1 MAPKTIVI
9 TGASDGVGA
18 AAARRLAKDGHHVV
32 PVGRS
37 LEKTAAVAEGI
48 GSEYFTADF
57 ADLGQV
63 RSLASDLL
71 QRYPRIDVLANNAG
85 AIFGKERQVTADG
98 HEMTFQVNYLA
109 PFLLTRLLTNRIID
123 SRGTVINTSS
133 AANRLFAKLD
143 ITDLEEERDYTP
155 QRAYGNSK
163 LEQILFTEEF
173 DRRYRAAG
181 ATSTA
186 FHPGVIGS
194 SFSSAEGSAMRSVY
208 TSFLGRFVLQ
218 SPEKGAQTLVF
229 LAEGT
234 PGADYPT
241 GKYFVRSK
249 PARANKLAGDHLLAL
264 DLWNRSVAML
274 EG

>member
-18 AAARRLAKDGHHVV
+18 AAARRLAADGHHVV

-37 LEKTAAVAEGI
+37 LEKTAAVAEDI

-57 ADLGQV
+57 ADLSQV

-85 AIFGKERQVTADG
+85 AIFGKECQVTADG

-109 PFLLTRLLTNRIID
+109 PFLLTRLLTNRLLD

-143 ITDLEEERDYTP
+143 ITDLEEQRNYTP

-186 FHPGVIGS
+186 FHPGVIASG
-194 SFSSAEGSAMRSVY
+194 FSSAEGSAMRSVY
-208 TSFLGRFVLQ
+208 QGILGRFLQ

-241 GKYFVRSK
+241 GRYFVRSK
-249 PARANKLAGDHLLAL
+249 PARANRLAGDHALAL

>member
-18 AAARRLAKDGHHVV
+18 AAARRLAADGHHVV

-37 LEKTAAVAEGI
+37 LERTAAVAEEI

-57 ADLGQV
+57 TDLGQV

-71 QRYPRIDVLANNAG
+71 QRYPEIDVLANNAG
-85 AIFGKERQVTADG
+85 AIFGKERQTTVDG

-109 PFLLTRLLTNRIID
+109 PFLLTRLLTNRLLE
-123 SRGTVINTSS
+123 SKGTVINTSS

-143 ITDLEEERDYTP
+143 ITDLEEEKDYTP
-155 QRAYGNSK
+155 QKAYGNSK

-208 TSFLGRFVLQ
+208 QGIIGRFLQ
-218 SPEKGAQTLVF
+218 SPEKGAKTLVF

-241 GKYFVRSK
+241 GTYFVRSK

>member
-18 AAARRLAKDGHHVV
+18 AAARRLAADGHHVV

-37 LEKTAAVAEGI
+37 LEKTAAVAEEI

-71 QRYPRIDVLANNAG
+71 QRYPEIDVLANNAG
-85 AIFGKERQVTADG
+85 AIFGKERQTTVDG

-109 PFLLTRLLTNRIID
+109 PFLLTRLLTDRLLH

-143 ITDLEEERDYTP
+143 INDLEEEKNYSP
-155 QRAYGNSK
+155 QKAYGNSK

-208 TSFLGRFVLQ
+208 QGILGRFLQ
-218 SPEKGAQTLVF
+218 SPEKGAKTLVF

-241 GKYFVRSK
+241 GRYFVRSK
-249 PARANKLAGDHLLAL
+249 PARTNKLAGDHALAL

>member
-18 AAARRLAKDGHHVV
+18 AAARRLAADGHHVV

-37 LEKTAAVAEGI
+37 LEKTAAVAEDI

-71 QRYPRIDVLANNAG
+71 QRYPQIDVLANNAG
-85 AIFGKERQVTADG
+85 AIFGKERQLTVDG

-109 PFLLTRLLTNRIID
+109 PFLLTRLLTDRLLQ
-123 SRGTVINTSS
+123 SRATVINTSS

-143 ITDLEEERDYTP
+143 INDLEEEKNYTP
-155 QRAYGNSK
+155 QKAYGNSK

-181 ATSTA
+181 VTATA
-186 FHPGVIGS
+186 FHPGVVGS
-194 SFSSAEGSAMRSVY
+194 SFSSAEGTAMRAVY
-208 TSFLGRFVLQ
+208 QSFLGRFVLQ

-234 PGADYPT
+234 PGDDYPT
-241 GKYFVRSK
+241 GRYFVRSK
-249 PARANKLAGDHLLAL
+249 PARANRLAGDHVLAL